1 MRNYFL
7 LFGFLCLTLAGC
19 GTRDAPPHNPM
30 GLSGKHPAEAEA
42 AFAKAHVLWNKEDVC
57 TDPVQ
62 AVTWLDQA
70 VSLDPGYA
78 EAYLR
83 RGLAKGDLKDWE
95 GGFDDLSKA
104 VRLAP
109 SAEAYAYRGLLSM
122 RGGNFMGA
130 RKDLDRSVA
139 LSKRQH
145 RAWNFR
151 GALNLLEGNARQA
164 CKDFETGCGYGDC
177 TGLESARARGE
188 CPK

>member
-1 MRNYFL
+1 MRYYFL
-7 LFGFLCLTLAGC
+7 VLVFLCLIPAGC
-19 GTRDAPPHNPM
+19 GSKDLPPHNPM
-30 GLSGKHPAEAEA
+30 GLSGKRAPGAEA
-42 AFAKAHVLWNKEDVC
+42 AFAKAHALWNKEDVC
-57 TDPVQ
+57 SDPVQ
-62 AVTWLDQA
+62 AVVWLDQA

-104 VRLAP
+104 IRLNPGAD
-109 SAEAYAYRGLLSM
+109 AYAYRGLLSM

-130 RKDLDRSVA
+130 RKDLDKSIA
-139 LSKRQH
+139 MSKRQH

-151 GALNLLEGNARQA
+151 GALNLLEGDRIQA